1 MSELKD
7 LIITQAETSLSRL
20 FLGSQLKEICAKN
33 ALIRNINLD
42 VFEPHHF
49 GCDSYL
55 SLLQEIISDG
65 SIPYLTDT
73 ACKEHKCEP
82 NEVFML
88 NRTLFKEIGEHIDL
102 SEFLSIVFED
112 NISLLNELGA

>member
-1 MSELKD
+1 MLNEITVIKD
-7 LIITQAETSLSRL
+7 KTQTTFKGEDLE
-20 FLGSQLKEICAKN
+20 EICAKN
-33 ALIRNINLD
+33 TLIRNINLD

-49 GCDSYL
+49 GYDSYL
-55 SLLQEIISDG
+55 SLLQAIISDG